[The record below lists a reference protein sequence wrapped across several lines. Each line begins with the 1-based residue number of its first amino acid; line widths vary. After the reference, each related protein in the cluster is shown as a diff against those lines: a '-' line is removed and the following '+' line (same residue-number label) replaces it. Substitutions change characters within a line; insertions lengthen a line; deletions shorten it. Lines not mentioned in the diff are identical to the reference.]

1 VHQERVATQPAL
13 TVKGGGRLRVAALV
27 RVHHEGDLAVL
38 APHIFRAGIKGQVQ
52 PFIRIE
58 LETPKDPAS
67 AVEV

>member
-1 VHQERVATQPAL
+1 M
-13 TVKGGGRLRVAALV
+13 RVAALV